1 MAALDVGEAPSPP
14 PSQHTL
20 FNGYVQPG
28 TIVPQGSMRYG
39 LSMEQLL
46 AISAQ
51 ALSAQKHLPG
61 LAVTP
66 EWGVLDLPGAAT
78 PAWAAPE
85 PDSEA
90 DGFTRRLARALR
102 EAEAD
107 GAHLLVNLKRWLP
120 SEKAQPTAHWS
131 PLAGFAERGGPDG
144 GEPYALLLD
153 VAAPAIGPHWLP
165 LRVLAAC
172 MCTANMH
179 GAPRGYLSIASST

>member
-1 MAALDVGEAPSPP
+1 
-14 PSQHTL
+14 
-20 FNGYVQPG
+20 
-28 TIVPQGSMRYG
+28 MRHG

-46 AISAQ
+46 AISSQ
-51 ALSAQKHLPG
+51 ALSAQMHLPG
-61 LAVTP
+61 LSATP
-66 EWGVLDLPGAAT
+66 EYGVLDLPAAR
-78 PAWAAPE
+78 AN
-85 PDSEA
+85 SGA
-90 DGFTRRLARALR
+90 DGFAEPFTRRLARALR
-102 EAEAD
+102 EAEAS

-165 LRVLAAC
+165 LRLLAAC

-179 GAPRGYLSIASST
+179 GAPRGYLSIAPLRVSVG

>member
-90 DGFTRRLARALR
+90 DG
-102 EAEAD
+102 
-107 GAHLLVNLKRWLP
+107 AHLLVNLKRWLP

-165 LRVLAAC
+165 LRLLAAC